1 MRCSL
6 PLMQQHSKSLSR
18 CPYGCRLRLFLFF
31 ILYRLYRPNS
41 KTVGQERFRSLVYG
55 RSWTIFQ
62 DRRLISCSAQP
73 RSVNGPSWAIHSLR
87 GRRLTAPSRC
97 ARRFSVQTRPIFRGK
112 TCSRYGRSATIFQI
126 HRPTASRHWARDGAG
141 TAKSGPQKHFVND
154 FRGDTPPAHFS
165 FKTFPKI
172 STLFPLFLSFLKIL
186 SDLKIFSN
194 FKNCK
199 DFYIILEFS
208 DFLFCLSSNQKG
220 HKGA

>member
-1 MRCSL
+1 M
-6 PLMQQHSKSLSR
+6 PLRVPAEAFSFFHTV
-18 CPYGCRLRLFLFF
+18 PF
-31 ILYRLYRPNS
+31 ILYRPYS
-41 KTVGQERFRSLVYG
+41 KTVGPERFRSLVYG

-87 GRRLTAPSRC
+87 GRRLTVPSRC
-97 ARRFSVQTRPIFRGK
+97 ASPLSPQIQPNFRSER
-112 TCSRYGRSATIFQI
+112 CFIYGRSPTIMSLTG
-126 HRPTASRHWARDGAG
+126 PAASRRWARDGAG
-141 TAKSGPQKHFVND
+141 TANSAPQKHFVYV

-165 FKTFPKI
+165 LKTFPKI

-186 SDLKIFSN
+186 SDLKIFSD
-194 FKNCK
+194 FKKCK

-208 DFLFCLSSNQKG
+208 DLLLCLSSNQKG